1 MEVEGDNFLKV
12 LQNRSRNYTK
22 KLDRIKKKQAEVKSS
37 GKEMKEEERKLIESA
52 PLVEELLQENEK
64 VIELY
69 KKHLEPQPKEEKKPV
84 AKAEEDRSKEVVG
97 LWALV
102 EFLSNSQ
109 VKDRFTRENPSDQ
122 QDLEAFLLLHSQ
134 ARGQAGKKL
143 VDIVQD
149 LENSVKLYLANSEK
163 IAPGTMKSYK
173 KLRELEAKFRNW
185 ASHQVRPATP
195 AKVELT
201 VHSAQVYNS
210 PAEKVE
216 VRQEEEV
223 VVRNVPETVAEVKEV
238 PQESEIV
245 AQKEVVEVREVREV
259 KEVEVV
265 REEEPRAQVSQN
277 KPQQEKVSKWAEDDS
292 EEEKQEK
299 KPGQEDDGFV
309 TVTGRKKPAGP
320 KPSTSNFERRGRG
333 RGNRG
338 RGGRDNYRGRG
349 KVDQADS

>member
-1 MEVEGDNFLKV
+1 MEGESDSFLKV

-64 VIELY
+64 VIDLY
-69 KKHLEPQPKEEKKPV
+69 KKHLEPQSKEEKKPV
-84 AKAEEDRSKEVVG
+84 AKVEEDKSKDVID

-102 EFLSNSQ
+102 EFLSNPQ
-109 VKDRFTRENPSDQ
+109 VKDRFIRENSADQ

-143 VDIVQD
+143 VEIVSE

-173 KLRELEAKFRNW
+173 KLREFESKFRNW
-185 ASHQVRPATP
+185 ANHQVRPATP

-201 VHSAQVYNS
+201 VHSAQVYNT

-216 VRQEEEV
+216 VKKEEV
-223 VVRNVPETVAEVKEV
+223 QVKNLPETVVENNKVPEVVEV
-238 PQESEIV
+238 VESV
-245 AQKEVVEVREVREV
+245 VHKEVVEEREV
-259 KEVEVV
+259 KEVVVV
-265 REEEPRAQVSQN
+265 REEEKKVEVPHD
-277 KPQQEKVSKWAEDDS
+277 KPHQEKVSKWAEDDS
-292 EEEKQEK
+292 EEEKHEK
-299 KPGQEDDGFV
+299 KPEQEDDGFV
-309 TVTGRKKPAGP
+309 TVTGRKKPTGP
-320 KPSTSNFERRGRG
+320 KPSNFERRGNG
-333 RGNRG
+333 RGNRR
-338 RGGRDNYRGRG
+338 RGGRDHFRGRG
-349 KVDQADS
+349 KVEQADS